1 MQIHHLDVS
10 RSGLAKNESPL
21 VLTLLKTQVLRQR
34 QIWKHNETLDKGLC
48 TADIVNDLSK

>member
-34 QIWKHNETLDKGLC
+34 QIWKHYETLDKGLC
-48 TADIVNDLSK
+48 RADIVNDLSN